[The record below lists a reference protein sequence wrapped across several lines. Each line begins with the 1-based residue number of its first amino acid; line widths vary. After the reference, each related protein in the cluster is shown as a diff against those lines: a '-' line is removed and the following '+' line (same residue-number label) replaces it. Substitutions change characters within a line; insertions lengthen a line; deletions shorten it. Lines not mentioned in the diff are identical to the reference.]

1 MDALGVLQRLGSGKL
16 IDDLHFAL
24 VDIAEQVAHAKKG
37 SKGTVTLTFEI
48 SKDTEDAMVS
58 IIETISRR
66 PPKSEPR
73 GAFFFAMDGGLHR
86 EDPRQP
92 SMEFRVLE
100 SDQAPEVRDIKEA
113 GE

>member
-1 MDALGVLQRLGSGKL
+1 MDALGVIQRLGSGKL

-24 VDIAEQVAHAKKG
+24 VDVSEQVANAKKG

-48 SKDTEDAMVS
+48 TKDTEDAMVS

-73 GAFFFAMDGGLHR
+73 GAFFYALDGGLHR

-92 SMEFRVLE
+92 SMDFRILE
-100 SDQAPEVRDIKEA
+100 SDSPIEVRDIKGA